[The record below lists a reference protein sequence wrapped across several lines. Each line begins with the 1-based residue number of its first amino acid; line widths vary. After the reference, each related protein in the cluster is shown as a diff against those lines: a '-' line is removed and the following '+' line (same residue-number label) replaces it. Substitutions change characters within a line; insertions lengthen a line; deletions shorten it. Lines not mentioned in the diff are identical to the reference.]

1 MPSKEL
7 NIVAWNTIL
16 CHHVQKL
23 KTFKYSLVVHLATLC
38 IVYMETVWDPSRVRI
53 RWMHPLTF
61 SHDHMQNCRQ
71 KRVSAMKKCS
81 AFAWLYD
88 EPSAWGFAPPP
99 PDLTGGCTH
108 TPVILPPIISASTP
122 GNGLPLLS
130 YLMFS
135 SPLLMLVSI
144 TNKQILYCIILY
156 CICAKILKHNC
167 TYYYTIYII
176 MHICIHNFIRVP
188 LFSLVILQDCHN
200 ITGVFICQ
208 IFGLLGFVLV
218 VSSVVY
224 CGSGAFS
231 GYAVNQF
238 FDFIIMLCVITTAI
252 LYVTRLFKLHLRIF
266 RCTCCFW
273 PTVVSL

>member
-1 MPSKEL
+1 MEHYSVSSCTEVENFQIQSGCSFGYTVYCIYGNCLGPIQGEDKVDASSDFFTWSYAKLQAKKSLSYEKVFSFRMAL
-7 NIVAWNTIL
+7 RWTLSLGL
-16 CHHVQKL
+16 CPPAPGPYWGLHPHSCHSP
-23 KTFKYSLVVHLATLC
+23 TDYFC
-38 IVYMETVWDPSRVRI
+38 I
-53 RWMHPLTF
+53 
-61 SHDHMQNCRQ
+61 
-71 KRVSAMKKCS
+71 
-81 AFAWLYD
+81 
-88 EPSAWGFAPPP
+88 
-99 PDLTGGCTH
+99 
-108 TPVILPPIISASTP
+108 TP
-122 GNGLPLLS
+122 GNSLPLLS